1 MNRPRTFDI
10 LAVGMMV
17 IPFIVALL
25 VWADLLLDTSGVRSY
40 TVNHLLDDTSAD
52 YEQFETELLSK
63 DRDAANVDTLAA
75 LTRFGVEI
83 GHLEGP
89 LQLCARCSLGGLAT
103 YWTRDL
109 EEHLVA
115 TPAE

>member
-1 MNRPRTFDI
+1 
-10 LAVGMMV
+10 MV
-17 IPFIVALL
+17 EIS
-25 VWADLLLDTSGVRSY
+25 DTLRSVFTATIESDDESY
-40 TVNHLLDDTSAD
+40 T
-52 YEQFETELLSK
+52 FEIPASEV
-63 DRDAANVDTLAA
+63 RHDACDGCGLVVDTLAA
-75 LTRFGVEI
+75 LTRFRVEL

-89 LQLCARCSLGGLAT
+89 IQLCARCSPGGLAT